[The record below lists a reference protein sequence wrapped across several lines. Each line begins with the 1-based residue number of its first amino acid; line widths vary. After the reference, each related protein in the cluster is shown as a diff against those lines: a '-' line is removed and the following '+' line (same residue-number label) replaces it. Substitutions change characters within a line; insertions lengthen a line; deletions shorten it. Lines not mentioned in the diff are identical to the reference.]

1 MVHGSRVRPSEAV
14 QPPHAAKAAA
24 DRPRLS
30 RAAPSEGSA
39 NDPAATICPSQATIS
54 AENASPT
61 PTNCCPATAVSCRRP
76 CHLRGE
82 QGGLEEGGVRRSHF
96 SPISLAT
103 TPQER
108 NYQRFMLATSSFA
121 LSFAPQL
128 AVQHHAARA
137 ATPLMQVR
145 GRYHLLTCHVPAATS
160 HMNELPPPAAPCV
173 CACWSTKPRT
183 R

>member
-39 NDPAATICPSQATIS
+39 NDPAATICPSLATIS

-76 CHLRGE
+76 CHLRGD
-82 QGGLEEGGVRRSHF
+82 QGGLEEGGVRRVISSH
-96 SPISLAT
+96 LTRNHTAT
-103 TPQER
+103 R

-145 GRYHLLTCHVPAATS
+145 GRY
-160 HMNELPPPAAPCV
+160 LPPPAAPRPR
-173 CACWSTKPRT
+173 AARARDPFSTDGGAESRCC
-183 R
+183 RRQAAAV